1 MKNQLLY
8 GSDEMNLS
16 TSSPNK
22 QSNKGEVV
30 ITTFL

>member
-16 TSSPNK
+16 TSSPNNYNPTK
-22 QSNKGEVV
+22 VRLS
-30 ITTFL
+30 